1 MVDSALVGAMQDA
14 AKPAIMAAGVA
25 TATTTGGQQ
34 FLSAPEGDPRSSS
47 SSYGSMSYS
56 LSHCF
61 TTLSSALAG
70 DAAIVVLI

>member
-14 AKPAIMAAGVA
+14 AKPAMAAGVA